1 MRTTIFI
8 MAIILG
14 LHGMMNAQNKKNTQ
28 ESISSKMGMGFNL
41 SEYQNNFG
49 LGLHITSPYFLYNR
63 IAIRLKG
70 NLMYNEYV
78 KNHKTTWQPYSNLSL
93 GIVGVGGEIS
103 NFLRLYGE
111 GGPVFLF
118 PSKDFSSE
126 DFVFGGY
133 GLFGFEFYMSPSF
146 NYHIEI
152 GGVGTGA
159 TADKI
164 NNEPVYSNGLL
175 INTGFRIQF

>member
-1 MRTTIFI
+1 MRTIIFI
-8 MAIILG
+8 LSIILG
-14 LHGMMNAQNKKNTQ
+14 MHGIANTQNKKNNK
-28 ESISSKMGMGFNL
+28 ESISSKMGIGFNL

-49 LGLHITSPYFLYNR
+49 LGLHITSPYFVYNR

-78 KNHKTTWQPYSNLSL
+78 KDQKTKWEPYSNLSL
-93 GIVGVGGEIS
+93 GIVGVGGEIK
-103 NFLRLYGE
+103 NNMRIYGE

-118 PSKDFSSE
+118 PSNDFSSE
-126 DFVFGGY
+126 EFVFGGY

-164 NNEPVYSNGLL
+164 KNKPFYSNGLL